1 MPTLAPADSLGP
13 MQGQKLSVFV
23 CVALSACG
31 STQRSEL
38 DPVAGT
44 PPGADDDHDGDD
56 DENAKTPGSGSG
68 SGTGEHTDSVAGDGE
83 DDGDSTLALD
93 VGSNTD
99 PGGGANCGCENVDDG
114 IYVLGE
120 AGQLWFYDPPT
131 NAFSVRGSH
140 GCDAGLSAP
149 FSMSVSRRGEA
160 WMDFIGFI
168 PGPSGVSG
176 TLHRAP
182 VSAPG
187 DCANSGYMPAPGFGM
202 VGMAFASE
210 GEQDNCDQLYMV
222 TGDDGSGTGALA
234 RLGPGTLSAEVV
246 GALDIGL
253 AELSGTGDGRLF
265 AFAAPSSGGT
275 ASLHQLDK
283 ESAAVIETVPLTGL
297 SLTQAFAFGF
307 WGGDFYFFTE
317 SSAGNVSAVTRLDYD
332 GSDGGGLVP
341 LAGLAP
347 IRIVGA
353 GVSTCASL
361 TPEG

>member
-1 MPTLAPADSLGP
+1 
-13 MQGQKLSVFV
+13 MQGLELSLSV
-23 CVALSACG
+23 CVALTACG

-38 DPVAGT
+38 DPAGGT
-44 PPGADDDHDGDD
+44 PSGADDDAADD
-56 DENAKTPGSGSG
+56 TKSTGNDSG
-68 SGTGEHTDSVAGDGE
+68 SGTGERQDSVGDGTE
-83 DDGDSTLALD
+83 DHGEDPSEDNGEDGSTLALD
-93 VGSNTD
+93 VGSTPD
-99 PGGGANCGCENVDDG
+99 PDGGASCGCEDVDDG

-120 AGQLWFYDPPT
+120 AGDLWFYDPPT
-131 NAFSVRGSH
+131 NAFSIRGAH

-149 FSMSVSRRGEA
+149 FSMSVSRRGNA

-168 PGPSGVSG
+168 PGPGGVSG

-187 DCANSGYMPAPGFGM
+187 DCADSGYMPAPGFGM
-202 VGMAFASE
+202 VGMAFASA
-210 GEQDNCDQLYMV
+210 GELDNCDQLYMV

-234 RLGPGTLSAEVV
+234 RLDPGTLSTEIV
-246 GALDIGL
+246 GALDIGM

-265 AFAAPSSGGT
+265 AFAAPSSGGI

-283 ESAAVIETVPLTGL
+283 ETAAILETVPLVGL

-317 SSAGNVSAVTRLDYD
+317 SSTGSSSRVTRLDYD
-332 GSDGGGLVP
+332 GSDGGGLIP
-341 LAGLAP
+341 MSGLAP